1 MAKAKSTPKPIKN
14 EPSFKISIKMND
26 SLFETSTDN
35 LEEYISSLKPYFL
48 KTKVIIT
55 VEKEGKKV
63 ERMLIG
69 FPAKQLFRNG
79 LFLRN
84 FIKKLSFK

>member
-1 MAKAKSTPKPIKN
+1 MAKAKSTSKQTK
-14 EPSFKISIKMND
+14 EATSFNVTIKMNNNT
-26 SLFETSTDN
+26 FETSTDN
-35 LEEYISSLKPYFL
+35 LEEYISGLKPYFL

-55 VEKEGKKV
+55 VEKEGKKAQ
-63 ERMLIG
+63 RMLIG

>member
-1 MAKAKSTPKPIKN
+1 MAKAKSTPKPIKD
-14 EPSFKISIKMND
+14 EPSFKILIKMND

-55 VEKEGKKV
+55 VEKEGKK
-63 ERMLIG
+63 
-69 FPAKQLFRNG
+69 RNVC
-79 LFLRN
+79 
-84 FIKKLSFK
+84 

>member
-14 EPSFKISIKMND
+14 EPSFKILIKMND

-55 VEKEGKKV
+55 VEKEGKKA